1 MRNIA
6 LFCNPT
12 AHKQKAQNIAKQI
25 GEQLKTKCI
34 SYTTFTE
41 KWPENFEGFTDA
53 WIIGG
58 DGTINYFINK
68 YPDINLPLSIFAGG
82 TGNDFQWMLY
92 GKITV
97 EEQVEKLLNSKPKK
111 VDAGICNGKLFL
123 NGIGL
128 GFDGAIISDLQ
139 GKKKFSGKTS
149 YMISILKNL
158 LFFREKNCALT
169 IGETK
174 TAEQVFM
181 ISIMNTRRVG
191 GGYHVTPKAEIND
204 GLFDVNLVT
213 KVSLLQRMRYMP
225 VIEKGKHLD
234 KNIPFLKYLKT
245 NKIIL
250 ESETEM
256 SGQRDGEFITGKR
269 FEIECKPEKFNFIYC

>member
-6 LFCNPT
+6 LLCNPT
-12 AHKQKAQNIAKQI
+12 AHKNKAFSIAKQI
-25 GEQLKTKCI
+25 GEKLQSKNV
-34 SYTTFTE
+34 SYSIFIE
-41 KWPENFEGFTDA
+41 NWPGELNGFTDA

-58 DGTINYFINK
+58 DGTINYFINN

-82 TGNDFQWMLY
+82 TGNDFHWMLY
-92 GKITV
+92 CKISV
-97 EEQVEKLLNSKPKK
+97 EDQVEKLLYGDKKK

-123 NGIGL
+123 NGVGL

-158 LFFREKNCALT
+158 MFFREKNCVLIT
-169 IGETK
+169 GERENK
-174 TAEQVFM
+174 EHVFM
-181 ISIMNTRRVG
+181 ISVMNTKRVG

-204 GLFDVNLVT
+204 GFLDVNLVG
-213 KVSLLQRMRYMP
+213 KVSLLQRMKYMP

-234 KNIPFLKYLKT
+234 KNISFLKYIKT
-245 NKIIL
+245 DKIIL
-250 ESETEM
+250 ESETEI
-256 SGQRDGEFITGKR
+256 SGQRDGEWINGKR
-269 FEIECKPEKFNFIYC
+269 FEIECLAGKFTFIY